1 MYCAGHL
8 LEAAVA
14 HHTYSGSR
22 RLLDPLIKYM
32 KHIDANFGP
41 EEGKKKAYGFFSFV
55 D

>member
-14 HHTYSGSR
+14 HHAYSGSR

-41 EEGKKKAYGFFSFV
+41 EEGKKKA
-55 D
+55 